1 MGHLIDRVIWDSS
14 KPLLQTA
21 ATRDISLT
29 PGVSH
34 YAFHLLLGVGLER
47 SATGGAAR
55 GMASMRP
62 SPSAGLVEWQAV
74 RLRAFGIAAE
84 NATRSRD
91 TALSG

>member
-34 YAFHLLLGVGLER
+34 YAFHLLLGLGLE
-47 SATGGAAR
+47 
-55 GMASMRP
+55 
-62 SPSAGLVEWQAV
+62 
-74 RLRAFGIAAE
+74 
-84 NATRSRD
+84 
-91 TALSG
+91 SGD